1 MKESRER
8 PPRPDLLGL
17 VGWRLL
23 FLLLPALFAVL
34 QVAPYS
40 SGNYFANFHGAVEKV
55 PTFAT
60 RWATWDAQHY
70 LFIAE
75 HGYIAGH
82 VSGAFWPLWPLVLRL
97 AVHATGGPA
106 LGVALALAN
115 LLAFGAAIGL
125 WHLVRA
131 RSTEGDFRTADW
143 TVAFLLA
150 FPSAFFLALPYSE
163 ALFLALAIALFRA
176 LDHRRHGWAVLAA
189 FALPLARPVGV
200 FILLPLIYYARRAL
214 RRPDAPQEGAAGRAG
229 LALLL
234 LAPLAGTA
242 AYFATH
248 LLSTGEVLGAFAVR
262 GRFVSGQSLGQLLD
276 LPGFLRAAVAVD
288 ALHSVT
294 GSLLDRVLFLLALAA
309 LPWVYRRDRMLFWY
323 ALPMTLV
330 PALSLR
336 FMAFTRFALVLF
348 PVFWAGAATLLAPRR
363 AVLRWSLLALSLALQ
378 LWLYFRHSL
387 NLWAG

>member
-1 MKESRER
+1 MKASGER
-8 PPRPDLLGL
+8 PRPDILGL

-23 FLLLPALFAVL
+23 LLLLPALFAVL
-34 QVAPYS
+34 RIAPFAA
-40 SGNYFANFHGAVEKV
+40 GNYFANFHGALEKA

-75 HGYIAGH
+75 HGYLAGH
-82 VSGAFWPLWPLVLRL
+82 VSGAFWPLWPLVIRL
-97 AVHATGGPA
+97 AAHATGAPA

-115 LLAFGAAIGL
+115 LLATAAAIGL
-125 WHLVRA
+125 WHLIRA
-131 RSTEGDFRTADW
+131 RIAEGDSRTASW
-143 TVAFLLA
+143 TVAFWLA

-163 ALFLALAIALFRA
+163 ALFLALAIALFLA
-176 LDHRRHGWAVLAA
+176 LDRRRYGWAALAA

-200 FILLPLIYYARRAL
+200 FILLPLACHARREL
-214 RRPDAPQEGAAGRAG
+214 RRPRGPQESPAHRPG
-229 LALLL
+229 LTLLL
-234 LAPLAGTA
+234 LAPLAGAA
-242 AYFATH
+242 AYFAIH
-248 LLSTGEVLGAFAVR
+248 LLSTGEALGAFAVR

-276 LPGFLRAAVAVD
+276 VPGFLGAAVAVD

-294 GSLLDRVLFLLALAA
+294 GSLLDRVVFLLALAA
-309 LPWVYRRDRMLFWY
+309 LPWIYRRDRILFWY

-348 PVFWAGAATLLAPRR
+348 PLFWAGAATLLQPRR
-363 AVLRWSLLALSLALQ
+363 AVLRWSLLALSLGIQ

>member
-1 MKESRER
+1 MKPSRER
-8 PPRPDLLGL
+8 LRADLLGL

-23 FLLLPALFAVL
+23 LLLLPALFAVL
-34 QVAPYS
+34 QIAPFAA
-40 SGNYFANFHGAVEKV
+40 GNYFANFHGALEKA
-55 PTFAT
+55 PAFAT

-75 HGYIAGH
+75 HGYLAGH
-82 VSGAFWPLWPLVLRL
+82 VSGAFWPLWPLVIRL
-97 AVHATGGPA
+97 AAHATDGPA

-115 LLAFGAAIGL
+115 LLATGAAIGL
-125 WHLVRA
+125 WHLI
-131 RSTEGDFRTADW
+131 RSRSAEGDSRTADW

-163 ALFLALAIALFRA
+163 ALFLALAIALFLA
-176 LDHRRHGWAVLAA
+176 LDHRRHGWAALAA

-200 FILLPLIYYARRAL
+200 FILLPLACHARREL
-214 RRPDAPQEGAAGRAG
+214 RRPHSSQESPAGWPG

-234 LAPLAGTA
+234 LAPLAGAA
-242 AYFATH
+242 AYFAIH
-248 LLSTGEVLGAFAVR
+248 LLSTGEALGAFAVR
-262 GRFVSGQSLGQLLD
+262 GHFVSGQSLGQLLD
-276 LPGFLRAAVAVD
+276 VPGLLRAAVAVD

-294 GSLLDRVLFLLALAA
+294 GSLLDRVVFLLALAA
-309 LPWVYRRDRMLFWY
+309 LPWIYRRDRVLFWY

-348 PVFWAGAATLLAPRR
+348 PLCWAGAATLLAPRR
-363 AVLRWSLLALSLALQ
+363 TVLRWSLLLLSLGVQ
-378 LWLYFRHSL
+378 FWLYFRHSL